1 VSLKHIDKKIK
12 AFYHKYV
19 ESIIWVYIFILILV
33 NSYILGFLSSF
44 NSIDSDLLKIEYDPN
59 IEITIDDLKT
69 NLVKKVNSGKIHAS
83 KNGTKYYFLHCSGVG
98 RIKEENKIYFNSED
112 EAIKEKYEI
121 ASGCK

>member
-1 VSLKHIDKKIK
+1 MVWVVIIVLSLI
-12 AFYHKYV
+12 
-19 ESIIWVYIFILILV
+19 
-33 NSYILGFLSSF
+33 NSYILGFISKYNNNLSQL
-44 NSIDSDLLKIEYDPN
+44 NIVQDS
-59 IEITIDDLKT
+59 
-69 NLVKKVNSGKIHAS
+69 NLVIKNSFSNIPDNNDPKKGSIVAS